1 MSLSRRDFM
10 KVVSSTAVATGL
22 IGCGSDDNESVA
34 VSFVHGVASGD
45 PTQTQVIIW
54 TRVTTAASYVDV
66 SWQVASDMEFL
77 NVVQSGIFTTDTGR
91 DFTVK
96 VDVQNL
102 NANSQYYY
110 RFMVGE
116 MMSEVGQTQ
125 TLPEDGVEKAS
136 MAVVSCANYP
146 AGYFHVYREILNQH
160 EQSPFDVVLHLGDYI
175 YEYGAGG
182 YASEDAAALGRE
194 PSKGTECIT
203 LDDYRKRYAQYRQD
217 ADLQALHAKL
227 PMIAVWDDHELAN
240 DTWKNGA
247 ENHQD
252 DEGSFIDRRAAAAA
266 AWTEWLPVRENT
278 FSNML
283 IYRQFSFG
291 NLVNLMM
298 LDTRL
303 VGRDKP
309 LDYFSLSAPT
319 MEAIGG
325 LVAQSRSAPTM
336 EAIGGLVA
344 QSRSADRE
352 LLGTEQLAWLMNE
365 FNTHDAKWNVLG
377 QQVLMSRMELPSSVM
392 TAMFQLFTSTEEKK
406 TEALLAVNTAITGYL
421 ADPSADPISLPYN
434 LDAWDGYYV
443 EREKVYQLAKASSG
457 NFVCLA
463 GDTHNAWASELKD
476 VSNNPIG
483 VEFATSSV
491 SSPGLEEYLALDPV
505 AIAQMEY
512 TLPHLVSELQWA
524 DIKQRGF
531 MRVTFTADAAQ
542 STWYLVST
550 IKDKKYQVT
559 TKSASTTNGTTLD
572 II

>member
-1 MSLSRRDFM
+1 MSLSRRDFI
-10 KVVSSTAVATGL
+10 KVVSSGAVATTL
-22 IGCGSDDNESVA
+22 TACGSDDKNTVTVA
-34 VSFVHGVASGD
+34 SFEHGVASGD

-54 TRVTTAASYVDV
+54 TRVTTEASYVDV
-66 SWQVASDMEFL
+66 SWQVSATEDFSSIE
-77 NVVQSGIFTTDTGR
+77 QSGTFTTDTSR

-102 NANSQYYY
+102 NPNTQYYY

-116 MMSEVGQTQ
+116 ASSIVGTTQ
-125 TLPEDGVEKAS
+125 TLPEGSVDKAS

-146 AGYFHVYREILNQH
+146 AGYFNVYKEILEQH
-160 EQSPFDVVLHLGDYI
+160 QKASFDVVLHLGDYI

-217 ADLQALHAKL
+217 EDLQALHAAL
-227 PMIAVWDDHELAN
+227 PMIAIWDDHELAN
-240 DTWKNGA
+240 DAWKEGA
-247 ENHQD
+247 ENHHNS
-252 DEGSFIDRRAAAAA
+252 EGSFNDRRAAAAA

-283 IYRQFSFG
+283 IYRQFAFG
-291 NLVNLMM
+291 DLINLMM

-303 VGRDKP
+303 VGRDQP
-309 LDYFSLSAPT
+309 LDYFSLDAPT

-325 LVAQSRSAPTM
+325 LVAQSRST
-336 EAIGGLVA
+336 E
-344 QSRSADRE
+344 RE
-352 LLGTEQLAWLMNE
+352 LLGTEQLAWLMNA
-365 FNTHDAKWNVLG
+365 FNQEAKWNVLG

-392 TAMFQLFTSTEEKK
+392 LAMFQLFTATDEHKMD
-406 TEALLAVNTAITGYL
+406 ALLAVNNAIASYL
-421 ADPSADPISLPYN
+421 ADPSSDTVKLPYN

-443 EREKVYQLAKASSG
+443 ERERVYEIAKASSG

-463 GDTHNAWASELKD
+463 GDTHNAWSSELKD
-476 VSNNPIG
+476 VSNNPVG

-491 SSPGLEEYLALDPV
+491 SSPGLEEYLALEPV

-512 TLPHLVSELQWA
+512 TLPNLISELQWT

-531 MRVTFTADAAQ
+531 MRVTFTPEKAE
-542 STWYLVST
+542 STWYMLST
-550 IKDKKYQVT
+550 IKDRNYQIT
-559 TKSASTTNGTTLD
+559 TKVASTSDGLTLD
-572 II
+572 IE

>member
-1 MSLSRRDFM
+1 
-10 KVVSSTAVATGL
+10 
-22 IGCGSDDNESVA
+22 
-34 VSFVHGVASGD
+34 GVASGD

-54 TRVTTAASYVDV
+54 TRVTTEASYVDV
-66 SWQVASDMEFL
+66 SWQVSATEDFSSIE
-77 NVVQSGIFTTDTGR
+77 QSGTFTTDTSR

-102 NANSQYYY
+102 NPNTQYYY

-116 MMSEVGQTQ
+116 ASSIVGITQ
-125 TLPEDGVEKAS
+125 TLPEGSVDKAS

-146 AGYFHVYREILNQH
+146 AGYFNVYKEILEQH
-160 EQSPFDVVLHLGDYI
+160 QKASFDVVLHLGDYI

-217 ADLQALHAKL
+217 EDLQALHAAL
-227 PMIAVWDDHELAN
+227 PMIAIWDDHELAN
-240 DTWKNGA
+240 DAWKEGA
-247 ENHQD
+247 ENHHNS
-252 DEGSFIDRRAAAAA
+252 EGSFNDRRAAAAA

-283 IYRQFSFG
+283 IYRQFAFG
-291 NLVNLMM
+291 DLINLMM

-303 VGRDKP
+303 VGRDQP
-309 LDYFSLSAPT
+309 LDYFSLDAPT

-325 LVAQSRSAPTM
+325 LVAQSRST
-336 EAIGGLVA
+336 E
-344 QSRSADRE
+344 RE
-352 LLGTEQLAWLMNE
+352 LLGTEQLAWLMNA
-365 FNTHDAKWNVLG
+365 FNQEAKWNVLG

-392 TAMFQLFTSTEEKK
+392 LAMFQLFTATDEQKMD
-406 TEALLAVNTAITGYL
+406 ALLAVNNAIASYL
-421 ADPSADPISLPYN
+421 ADPSSDNVKLPYN

-443 EREKVYQLAKASSG
+443 ERERVYEIAKVSSG

-463 GDTHNAWASELKD
+463 GDTHNAWTSELKD
-476 VSNNPIG
+476 VSNNPVG

-491 SSPGLEEYLALDPV
+491 SSPGLEEYLALEPV

-512 TLPHLVSELQWA
+512 TLPNLVSELQWT

-531 MRVTFTADAAQ
+531 MRVTFTPEKAE
-542 STWYLVST
+542 STWYMLST
-550 IKDKKYQVT
+550 IKDRNYQVT
-559 TKSASTTNGTTLD
+559 TKVASTSDGVTLD
-572 II
+572 IE

>member
-34 VSFVHGVASGD
+34 VSFEHGVASGD

-66 SWQVASDMEFL
+66 SWQVASDMEFS
-77 NVVQSGIFTTDTGR
+77 NVVQSGVFTTDTGR

-325 LVAQSRSAPTM
+325 LVAQSRSA
-336 EAIGGLVA
+336 
-344 QSRSADRE
+344 DRE
-352 LLGTEQLAWLMNE
+352 LLGTEQLAWLINE

-491 SSPGLEEYLALDPV
+491 SSPGLEEYLTLDPV

>member
-34 VSFVHGVASGD
+34 VSFEHGVASGD

-66 SWQVASDMEFL
+66 SWQVASDMEFS
-77 NVVQSGIFTTDTGR
+77 NVVQSGVFTTDTGR

-110 RFMVGE
+110 RFIVGE

-194 PSKGTECIT
+194 PSKGAECIT

-309 LDYFSLSAPT
+309 LDYFSLN
-319 MEAIGG
+319 
-325 LVAQSRSAPTM
+325 APTM

-559 TKSASTTNGTTLD
+559 TKSVSTTNGTTLD

>member
-1 MSLSRRDFM
+1 MSLSRRDFI
-10 KVVSSTAVATGL
+10 KAVSSGAVATTL
-22 IGCGSDDNESVA
+22 TACGSDDSDA
-34 VSFVHGVASGD
+34 TPTGSFEYGVASGD

-54 TRVTTAASYVDV
+54 SRVTTAASYVDV
-66 SWQVASDMEFL
+66 TWQVSRSEDFSTVE
-77 NVVQSGIFTTDTGR
+77 QSGTFTTDTSR

-102 NANSQYYY
+102 NPSTQYYY

-116 MMSEVGQTQ
+116 TTSIVGMTQ
-125 TLPEDGVEKAS
+125 TLPEGSVDKAS

-146 AGYFHVYREILNQH
+146 AGYFNVYKEILKQH
-160 EQSPFDVVLHLGDYI
+160 QTESFDVVLHLGDYI

-182 YASEDAAALGRE
+182 YASEDAARLGRE

-217 ADLQALHAKL
+217 QDLQALHAAL

-240 DTWKNGA
+240 DAWKNGA
-247 ENHQD
+247 ENHQNN
-252 DEGSFIDRRAAAAA
+252 EGSFVDRRAAAAA

-291 NLVNLMM
+291 DLINLMM

-303 VGRDKP
+303 VGRDQP
-309 LDYFSLSAPT
+309 LDYFSLNAPT
-319 MEAIGG
+319 MD
-325 LVAQSRSAPTM
+325 
-336 EAIGGLVA
+336 AIGGLVA

-352 LLGTEQLAWLMNE
+352 LLGTEQLAWLMNA
-365 FNTHDAKWNVLG
+365 FNSQDAKWNVLG

-392 TAMFQLFTSTEEKK
+392 LAMFQLFNATDEQKMD
-406 TEALLAVNTAITGYL
+406 ALLAVNSAISNYL
-421 ADPSADPISLPYN
+421 ADPSSDTIKLPYN

-443 EREKVYQLAKASSG
+443 ERERVYEIAKASEG
-457 NFVCLA
+457 HFVCLA
-463 GDTHNAWASELKD
+463 GDTHNAWTSELKD
-476 VSNNPIG
+476 VSNNPVG

-491 SSPGLEEYLALDPV
+491 SSPGLEEYLALEPV

-512 TLPHLVSELQWA
+512 TLPHLVSELQWT

-531 MRVTFTADAAQ
+531 MRVTFTPEKAQ
-542 STWYLVST
+542 STWYMLSSV
-550 IKDKKYQVT
+550 KDKNYQVT
-559 TKSASTTNGTTLD
+559 TKMASTTDGVTLALE
-572 II
+572 

>member
-34 VSFVHGVASGD
+34 VSFEHGVASGD

-66 SWQVASDMEFL
+66 SWQVASDMEFS
-77 NVVQSGIFTTDTGR
+77 NVVQSGVFTTDTGR

-110 RFMVGE
+110 RFIVGE

-325 LVAQSRSAPTM
+325 LVAQSRSA
-336 EAIGGLVA
+336 
-344 QSRSADRE
+344 DRE
-352 LLGTEQLAWLMNE
+352 LLGTEQLAWLMKE

-550 IKDKKYQVT
+550 IKDKKYQVM

>member
-1 MSLSRRDFM
+1 MSLSRRDFI
-10 KVVSSTAVATGL
+10 KAVSSGAVATTL
-22 IGCGSDDNESVA
+22 TACGSDDSDA
-34 VSFVHGVASGD
+34 TPTGSFEYGVASGD

-66 SWQVASDMEFL
+66 TWQVSRSEDFSTVE
-77 NVVQSGIFTTDTGR
+77 QSGTFTTDTSR

-102 NANSQYYY
+102 NPSTQYYY

-116 MMSEVGQTQ
+116 TTSIVGMTQ
-125 TLPEDGVEKAS
+125 TLPEGSVDKAS

-146 AGYFHVYREILNQH
+146 AGYFNVYKEILKQH
-160 EQSPFDVVLHLGDYI
+160 QTESFDVVLHLGDYI

-182 YASEDAAALGRE
+182 YASEDAARLGRE

-217 ADLQALHAKL
+217 QDLQALHAAL

-240 DTWKNGA
+240 DAWKNGA

-252 DEGSFIDRRAAAAA
+252 NEGSFVDRRAAAAA

-291 NLVNLMM
+291 DLINLMM

-303 VGRDKP
+303 VGRDQP
-309 LDYFSLSAPT
+309 LDYFSLNAPT
-319 MEAIGG
+319 MD
-325 LVAQSRSAPTM
+325 S
-336 EAIGGLVA
+336 IGGLVA

-352 LLGTEQLAWLMNE
+352 LLGTEQLAWLMNA
-365 FNTHDAKWNVLG
+365 FNSQDAKWNILG

-392 TAMFQLFTSTEEKK
+392 LAMFQLFNATDEQKMD
-406 TEALLAVNTAITGYL
+406 ALLAVNSAISNYL
-421 ADPSADPISLPYN
+421 ADPSSDTIKLPYN

-443 EREKVYQLAKASSG
+443 ERERVYEIAKASEG
-457 NFVCLA
+457 HFVCLA
-463 GDTHNAWASELKD
+463 GDTHNAWTSELKD
-476 VSNNPIG
+476 VSNNPVG

-491 SSPGLEEYLALDPV
+491 SSPGLEEYLALEPV

-512 TLPHLVSELQWA
+512 TLPHLVSELQWT

-531 MRVTFTADAAQ
+531 MRVTFTPEKAQ
-542 STWYLVST
+542 STWYMLSSV
-550 IKDKKYQVT
+550 KDKNYQVT
-559 TKSASTTNGTTLD
+559 TKMASTTDGVTLALE
-572 II
+572 

>member
-34 VSFVHGVASGD
+34 VSFEHGVASGD

-54 TRVTTAASYVDV
+54 TRVTIAASYVDV
-66 SWQVASDMEFL
+66 SWQVASDMEFS
-77 NVVQSGIFTTDTGR
+77 NVVQSGVFTTDTGR

-247 ENHQD
+247 ENHQN
-252 DEGSFIDRRAAAAA
+252 DEGRFIDRRAAAAA

-309 LDYFSLSAPT
+309 LDYFSL
-319 MEAIGG
+319 
-325 LVAQSRSAPTM
+325 SAPTM

-463 GDTHNAWASELKD
+463 GDTHNAWVSELKD

>member
-34 VSFVHGVASGD
+34 VSFEHGVASGD

-54 TRVTTAASYVDV
+54 TRVTIAASYVDV
-66 SWQVASDMEFL
+66 SWQVASDMEFS
-77 NVVQSGIFTTDTGR
+77 NVVQSGVFTTDTGR

-325 LVAQSRSAPTM
+325 LVAQSRSA
-336 EAIGGLVA
+336 
-344 QSRSADRE
+344 DRE

-542 STWYLVST
+542 SMWYLVST

>member
-34 VSFVHGVASGD
+34 VSFEHGVASGD

-66 SWQVASDMEFL
+66 SWQVASDMEFS
-77 NVVQSGIFTTDTGR
+77 NVVQSGVFTTDTGR

-102 NANSQYYY
+102 NANSPYYY

-194 PSKGTECIT
+194 PSKGAECIT

-309 LDYFSLSAPT
+309 LDYFSL
-319 MEAIGG
+319 
-325 LVAQSRSAPTM
+325 SAPTM

>member
-34 VSFVHGVASGD
+34 VSFEHGVASGD

-66 SWQVASDMEFL
+66 SWQVASDMEFS
-77 NVVQSGIFTTDTGR
+77 NVVQSGVFTTDTGR

-182 YASEDAAALGRE
+182 YANEDAAALGRE

-298 LDTRL
+298 LDTRF

-309 LDYFSLSAPT
+309 LDYFSL
-319 MEAIGG
+319 
-325 LVAQSRSAPTM
+325 SAPTM

-406 TEALLAVNTAITGYL
+406 TEALLAVNTAITGYF

-531 MRVTFTADAAQ
+531 MRVTFTAEAAQ

>member
-34 VSFVHGVASGD
+34 VSFEHGVASGD

-66 SWQVASDMEFL
+66 SWQVASDMEFS
-77 NVVQSGIFTTDTGR
+77 NVVQSGVFTTDTGR

-110 RFMVGE
+110 RFIVGE

-325 LVAQSRSAPTM
+325 LVAQSRS
-336 EAIGGLVA
+336 V
-344 QSRSADRE
+344 DRE
-352 LLGTEQLAWLMNE
+352 LLGTEQLAWLMKE

-512 TLPHLVSELQWA
+512 TLPHLVSELKWA

-550 IKDKKYQVT
+550 IKDKKYQVR

>member
-1 MSLSRRDFM
+1 MSLSRRDFI
-10 KVVSSTAVATGL
+10 KAVSSGAVATTL
-22 IGCGSDDNESVA
+22 TACGSDDSDA
-34 VSFVHGVASGD
+34 TPTGSFEYGVASGD

-54 TRVTTAASYVDV
+54 TRVTTAASYVEV
-66 SWQVASDMEFL
+66 TWQVSRSEDFSTIE
-77 NVVQSGIFTTDTGR
+77 QSGTFATDTSR

-102 NANSQYYY
+102 NPSTQYYY

-116 MMSEVGQTQ
+116 TTSIVGMTQ
-125 TLPEDGVEKAS
+125 TLPEGSVDKAS

-146 AGYFHVYREILNQH
+146 AGYFNVYKEILKQH
-160 EQSPFDVVLHLGDYI
+160 QTESFDVVLHLGDYI

-182 YASEDAAALGRE
+182 YASEDAARLGRE

-217 ADLQALHAKL
+217 QDLQALHAAL

-240 DTWKNGA
+240 DAWKNGA

-252 DEGSFIDRRAAAAA
+252 NEGSFVDRRAAAAA

-291 NLVNLMM
+291 DLINLMM

-303 VGRDKP
+303 VGRDQP
-309 LDYFSLSAPT
+309 LDYFSLNAPT
-319 MEAIGG
+319 MD
-325 LVAQSRSAPTM
+325 S
-336 EAIGGLVA
+336 IGGLVA

-352 LLGTEQLAWLMNE
+352 LLGTEQLAWLMNA
-365 FNTHDAKWNVLG
+365 FNSQDAKWNVLG

-392 TAMFQLFTSTEEKK
+392 LAMFQLFNATDEQKMD
-406 TEALLAVNTAITGYL
+406 ALLAVNSAISNYL
-421 ADPSADPISLPYN
+421 ADPSSDTIKLPYN

-443 EREKVYQLAKASSG
+443 ERERVYEIAKASEG
-457 NFVCLA
+457 HFVCLA
-463 GDTHNAWASELKD
+463 GDTHNAWTSELKD
-476 VSNNPIG
+476 VSNNPVG

-491 SSPGLEEYLALDPV
+491 SSPGLEEYLALEPV

-512 TLPHLVSELQWA
+512 TLPHLVSELQWT

-531 MRVTFTADAAQ
+531 MRVTFTPEKAQ
-542 STWYLVST
+542 STWYMLSSV
-550 IKDKKYQVT
+550 KDKNYQVT
-559 TKSASTTNGTTLD
+559 TKVASTTDGITLALE
-572 II
+572 

>member
-1 MSLSRRDFM
+1 MSLSRRDFI
-10 KVVSSTAVATGL
+10 KVVSSGAVATTL
-22 IGCGSDDNESVA
+22 TACGSDDKNTVTA
-34 VSFVHGVASGD
+34 ASFEHGVASGD

-54 TRVTTAASYVDV
+54 TRVTTEASYVDV
-66 SWQVASDMEFL
+66 SWQVSATEDFSSIE
-77 NVVQSGIFTTDTGR
+77 QSGTFTTDTSR

-102 NANSQYYY
+102 NPNTQYYY

-116 MMSEVGQTQ
+116 ASSIVGITQ
-125 TLPEDGVEKAS
+125 TLPEGSVDKAS

-146 AGYFHVYREILNQH
+146 AGYFNVYKEILEQH
-160 EQSPFDVVLHLGDYI
+160 QKASFDVVLHLGDYI

-217 ADLQALHAKL
+217 EDLQALHAAL
-227 PMIAVWDDHELAN
+227 PMIAIWDDHELAN
-240 DTWKNGA
+240 DAWTEGA
-247 ENHQD
+247 ENHHNS
-252 DEGSFIDRRAAAAA
+252 EGSFNDRRAAAAA

-283 IYRQFSFG
+283 IYRQFAFG
-291 NLVNLMM
+291 DLINLMM

-303 VGRDKP
+303 VGRDQP
-309 LDYFSLSAPT
+309 LDYFSLDAPT

-325 LVAQSRSAPTM
+325 LVAQSRST
-336 EAIGGLVA
+336 E
-344 QSRSADRE
+344 RE
-352 LLGTEQLAWLMNE
+352 LLGTEQLAWLMNA
-365 FNTHDAKWNVLG
+365 FNQEAKWNVLG

-392 TAMFQLFTSTEEKK
+392 LAMFQLFTATDEQKMD
-406 TEALLAVNTAITGYL
+406 ALLAVNNAIASYL
-421 ADPSADPISLPYN
+421 ADPSSDTVKLPYN

-443 EREKVYQLAKASSG
+443 ERERVYEIAKASSG

-463 GDTHNAWASELKD
+463 GDTHNAWTSELKD
-476 VSNNPIG
+476 VSNNPVG

-491 SSPGLEEYLALDPV
+491 SSPGLEEYLALEPV

-512 TLPHLVSELQWA
+512 TLPNLVSELQWT

-531 MRVTFTADAAQ
+531 MRVTFTPEKAE
-542 STWYLVST
+542 STWYMLST
-550 IKDKKYQVT
+550 IKDRNYQVT
-559 TKSASTTNGTTLD
+559 TKVASTSDGLTLD
-572 II
+572 IE

>member
-1 MSLSRRDFM
+1 MSLSRRDFI
-10 KVVSSTAVATGL
+10 KVVSSGAVATTL
-22 IGCGSDDNESVA
+22 TACGSDEKNTVTA
-34 VSFVHGVASGD
+34 ASFEHGVASGD

-54 TRVTTAASYVDV
+54 TRVTTEASYVDV
-66 SWQVASDMEFL
+66 SWQVSVTEDFSSIE
-77 NVVQSGIFTTDTGR
+77 QSGTFATDTSR

-102 NANSQYYY
+102 NPNTQYYY

-116 MMSEVGQTQ
+116 ASSIVGITQ
-125 TLPEDGVEKAS
+125 TLPEGSVDKAS

-146 AGYFHVYREILNQH
+146 AGYFNVYKEILEQH
-160 EQSPFDVVLHLGDYI
+160 QKASFDVVLHLGDYI

-217 ADLQALHAKL
+217 EDLQTLHAAL
-227 PMIAVWDDHELAN
+227 PMIAIWDDHELAN
-240 DTWKNGA
+240 DAWKEGA
-247 ENHQD
+247 ENHHNS
-252 DEGSFIDRRAAAAA
+252 EGSFNDRRAAAAA

-283 IYRQFSFG
+283 IYRQFAFG
-291 NLVNLMM
+291 DLINLMM

-303 VGRDKP
+303 VGRDQP
-309 LDYFSLSAPT
+309 LDYFSLDAPT

-325 LVAQSRSAPTM
+325 LVAQSRST
-336 EAIGGLVA
+336 E
-344 QSRSADRE
+344 RE
-352 LLGTEQLAWLMNE
+352 LLGTEQLAWLMNA
-365 FNTHDAKWNVLG
+365 FNQEAKWNVLG

-392 TAMFQLFTSTEEKK
+392 LAMFQLFTATDEQKMD
-406 TEALLAVNTAITGYL
+406 ALLAVNNAIASYL
-421 ADPSADPISLPYN
+421 ADPSSDTVKLPYN

-443 EREKVYQLAKASSG
+443 ERERVYEIVKASSG

-463 GDTHNAWASELKD
+463 GDTHNAWTSELKD
-476 VSNNPIG
+476 VSNNPVG

-491 SSPGLEEYLALDPV
+491 SSPGLEEYLALEPV

-512 TLPHLVSELQWA
+512 TLPNLVSELQWT

-531 MRVTFTADAAQ
+531 MGVTFTPEKAE
-542 STWYLVST
+542 STWYMLST
-550 IKDKKYQVT
+550 IKDRNYQVT
-559 TKSASTTNGTTLD
+559 TKVASTSDGLTLD
-572 II
+572 IE

>member
-34 VSFVHGVASGD
+34 VSFEHGVASGD

-66 SWQVASDMEFL
+66 SWQVASDMEFS
-77 NVVQSGIFTTDTGR
+77 NVVQSGVFTTDTGR

-227 PMIAVWDDHELAN
+227 PMIAIWDDHELAN

-291 NLVNLMM
+291 SLLNLMM

-309 LDYFSLSAPT
+309 LDYFSL
-319 MEAIGG
+319 
-325 LVAQSRSAPTM
+325 SAPTM

-512 TLPHLVSELQWA
+512 TLPHLVSELKWA

>member
-1 MSLSRRDFM
+1 MSLSRRDFI
-10 KVVSSTAVATGL
+10 KAVSSGAVATTL
-22 IGCGSDDNESVA
+22 TACGSDDSDA
-34 VSFVHGVASGD
+34 TPTGSFEYGVASGD

-54 TRVTTAASYVDV
+54 SRVTTAASYVDV
-66 SWQVASDMEFL
+66 TWQVSRSEDFSTVE
-77 NVVQSGIFTTDTGR
+77 QSGTFTTDTSR

-102 NANSQYYY
+102 NPSTQYYY

-116 MMSEVGQTQ
+116 TISIVGMTQ
-125 TLPEDGVEKAS
+125 TLPEGSVDKAS

-146 AGYFHVYREILNQH
+146 AGYFNVYKEILKQH
-160 EQSPFDVVLHLGDYI
+160 QTESFDVVLHLGDYI

-182 YASEDAAALGRE
+182 YASEDAARLGRE

-217 ADLQALHAKL
+217 QDLQALHAAL

-240 DTWKNGA
+240 DAWKNGA

-252 DEGSFIDRRAAAAA
+252 NEGSFVDRRAAAAA

-291 NLVNLMM
+291 DLINLMM

-303 VGRDKP
+303 VGRDQP
-309 LDYFSLSAPT
+309 LDYFSLNAPT
-319 MEAIGG
+319 MDSIGG
-325 LVAQSRSAPTM
+325 LV
-336 EAIGGLVA
+336 V

-352 LLGTEQLAWLMNE
+352 LLGTEQLAWLMNA
-365 FNTHDAKWNVLG
+365 FNSQDAKWNVLG

-392 TAMFQLFTSTEEKK
+392 LAMFQLFNATDEQKMD
-406 TEALLAVNTAITGYL
+406 ALLAVNSAISNYL
-421 ADPSADPISLPYN
+421 ADPSSDTIKLPYN

-443 EREKVYQLAKASSG
+443 ERERVYEIAKASEG
-457 NFVCLA
+457 HFVCLA
-463 GDTHNAWASELKD
+463 GDTHNAWTSELKD
-476 VSNNPIG
+476 VSNNPVG

-491 SSPGLEEYLALDPV
+491 SSPGLEEYLALEPV

-512 TLPHLVSELQWA
+512 TLPHLVSELQWT

-531 MRVTFTADAAQ
+531 MRVTFTPEKAQ
-542 STWYLVST
+542 STWYMLSSV
-550 IKDKKYQVT
+550 KDKNYQVT
-559 TKSASTTNGTTLD
+559 TKMASTTDGVTLALE
-572 II
+572 

>member
-22 IGCGSDDNESVA
+22 IGCGNDDNESVA
-34 VSFVHGVASGD
+34 VSFEHGVASGD

-66 SWQVASDMEFL
+66 SWQVASDMEFS
-77 NVVQSGIFTTDTGR
+77 NVVQSGVFTTDTGR

-125 TLPEDGVEKAS
+125 TLPEDSVEKAS

-325 LVAQSRSAPTM
+325 LVAQSRSA
-336 EAIGGLVA
+336 
-344 QSRSADRE
+344 DRE
-352 LLGTEQLAWLMNE
+352 LLGIEQLAWLMNE

>member
-34 VSFVHGVASGD
+34 VSFEHGVASGD

-66 SWQVASDMEFL
+66 SWQVASDMEFS
-77 NVVQSGIFTTDTGR
+77 NVVQSGVFTTDTGR

-309 LDYFSLSAPT
+309 LDYFSLN
-319 MEAIGG
+319 
-325 LVAQSRSAPTM
+325 APTM

-550 IKDKKYQVT
+550 IKDKKYQVR

>member
-1 MSLSRRDFM
+1 MSLSRRDFI
-10 KVVSSTAVATGL
+10 KAVSSGAVATTL
-22 IGCGSDDNESVA
+22 TACGSDDSDA
-34 VSFVHGVASGD
+34 TPTGSFEYGVASGD

-66 SWQVASDMEFL
+66 TWQVSRSEDFSTVE
-77 NVVQSGIFTTDTGR
+77 QSGTFTTDTSR

-102 NANSQYYY
+102 NPSTQYYY

-116 MMSEVGQTQ
+116 TTSIVGMTQ
-125 TLPEDGVEKAS
+125 TLPEGSVDKAS

-146 AGYFHVYREILNQH
+146 AGYFNVYKEILKQH
-160 EQSPFDVVLHLGDYI
+160 QTESFDVVLHLGDYI

-182 YASEDAAALGRE
+182 YASEDAARLGRE

-217 ADLQALHAKL
+217 QDLQALHAAL
-227 PMIAVWDDHELAN
+227 PMIVVWDDHELAN
-240 DTWKNGA
+240 DAWKNGA

-252 DEGSFIDRRAAAAA
+252 NEGSFVDRRAAAAA

-291 NLVNLMM
+291 DLINLMM

-303 VGRDKP
+303 VGRDQP

-319 MEAIGG
+319 MD
-325 LVAQSRSAPTM
+325 
-336 EAIGGLVA
+336 AIGGLVA

-352 LLGTEQLAWLMNE
+352 LLGTEQLAWLMNA
-365 FNTHDAKWNVLG
+365 FNSQDAKWNILG

-392 TAMFQLFTSTEEKK
+392 LAMFQLFNATDEQKMD
-406 TEALLAVNTAITGYL
+406 ALLAVNSAISNYL
-421 ADPSADPISLPYN
+421 ADPSSDTIKLPYN

-443 EREKVYQLAKASSG
+443 ERERVYEIAKASEG
-457 NFVCLA
+457 HFVCLA
-463 GDTHNAWASELKD
+463 GDTHNAWTSELKD
-476 VSNNPIG
+476 VSNNPVG

-491 SSPGLEEYLALDPV
+491 SSPGLEEYLALEPV

-512 TLPHLVSELQWA
+512 TLPHLVSELQWT

-531 MRVTFTADAAQ
+531 MRVTFTPEKAQ
-542 STWYLVST
+542 STWYMLSSV
-550 IKDKKYQVT
+550 KDKNYQVT
-559 TKSASTTNGTTLD
+559 TKMASTTDGVTLALE
-572 II
+572 

>member
-34 VSFVHGVASGD
+34 VSFAHGVASGD
-45 PTQTQVIIW
+45 PTQAQVIIW

-66 SWQVASDMEFL
+66 SWQVASDMEFS
-77 NVVQSGIFTTDTGR
+77 NVVQSGVFTTDTGR

-102 NANSQYYY
+102 NANAQYYY

-325 LVAQSRSAPTM
+325 LVAQSRN
-336 EAIGGLVA
+336 
-344 QSRSADRE
+344 ADRE
-352 LLGTEQLAWLMNE
+352 LLGTEQLAWLMKE

>member
-66 SWQVASDMEFL
+66 SWQVASDIEFL
-77 NVVQSGIFTTDTGR
+77 NVVQSGVFTTDTGR

-110 RFMVGE
+110 RFIVGE

-217 ADLQALHAKL
+217 ADLQVLHAKL

-309 LDYFSLSAPT
+309 LDYFSL
-319 MEAIGG
+319 
-325 LVAQSRSAPTM
+325 SAPTM

>member
-34 VSFVHGVASGD
+34 VSFEHGVASGD

-66 SWQVASDMEFL
+66 TWQVASDMEFS
-77 NVVQSGIFTTDTGR
+77 NVVQSGVFTTDTGR

-194 PSKGTECIT
+194 PSKGIECIT

-252 DEGSFIDRRAAAAA
+252 DEGRFIDRRAAAAA

-278 FSNML
+278 ISNML

-325 LVAQSRSAPTM
+325 LVAQSRSA
-336 EAIGGLVA
+336 
-344 QSRSADRE
+344 DRE
-352 LLGTEQLAWLMNE
+352 LLGTEQLAWLIKE

>member
-1 MSLSRRDFM
+1 MSLSRRDFI
-10 KVVSSTAVATGL
+10 KVVSSGAVATTL
-22 IGCGSDDNESVA
+22 TACGSDDKNTVTTA
-34 VSFVHGVASGD
+34 SFEHGVASGD

-54 TRVTTAASYVDV
+54 TRVTTEASYVDV
-66 SWQVASDMEFL
+66 SWQVSATEDFSSIE
-77 NVVQSGIFTTDTGR
+77 QSGTFTTDTSR

-102 NANSQYYY
+102 NPNTQYYY
-110 RFMVGE
+110 RFMAGEASSIVGI
-116 MMSEVGQTQ
+116 TQ
-125 TLPEDGVEKAS
+125 TLPEGSVDKAS

-146 AGYFHVYREILNQH
+146 AGYFNVYKEILEQH
-160 EQSPFDVVLHLGDYI
+160 QKASFDVVLHLGDYI

-217 ADLQALHAKL
+217 EDLQALHAAL
-227 PMIAVWDDHELAN
+227 PMIAIWDDHELAN
-240 DTWKNGA
+240 DAWKEGA
-247 ENHQD
+247 ENHHNS
-252 DEGSFIDRRAAAAA
+252 EGSFNDRRAAAAA

-283 IYRQFSFG
+283 IYRQFAFG
-291 NLVNLMM
+291 DLINLMM

-303 VGRDKP
+303 VGRDQP
-309 LDYFSLSAPT
+309 LDYFSLDAPT

-325 LVAQSRSAPTM
+325 LVAQSRST
-336 EAIGGLVA
+336 E
-344 QSRSADRE
+344 RE
-352 LLGTEQLAWLMNE
+352 LLGTEQLAWLMNA
-365 FNTHDAKWNVLG
+365 FNQEAKWNVLG

-392 TAMFQLFTSTEEKK
+392 LAMFQLFTATDEHKMD
-406 TEALLAVNTAITGYL
+406 ALLAVNNAIASYL
-421 ADPSADPISLPYN
+421 VDPSSDTVKLPYN

-443 EREKVYQLAKASSG
+443 ERERVYEIAKASSG

-463 GDTHNAWASELKD
+463 GDTHNAWSSELKD
-476 VSNNPIG
+476 VSNNPVG

-491 SSPGLEEYLALDPV
+491 SSPGLEEYLALEPV

-512 TLPHLVSELQWA
+512 TLPNLVSELQWT

-531 MRVTFTADAAQ
+531 MRVTFTPEKAE
-542 STWYLVST
+542 STWYMLST
-550 IKDKKYQVT
+550 IKDRNYQVT
-559 TKSASTTNGTTLD
+559 TKVASTSDGLTLD
-572 II
+572 IE

>member
-1 MSLSRRDFM
+1 MSLSRRDFI
-10 KVVSSTAVATGL
+10 KAVSSGAVATTL
-22 IGCGSDDNESVA
+22 TACGSDDSDA
-34 VSFVHGVASGD
+34 TPTGSFEYGVASGD

-54 TRVTTAASYVDV
+54 TRVTTAASYVEV
-66 SWQVASDMEFL
+66 TWQVSRSEDFSTVE
-77 NVVQSGIFTTDTGR
+77 QSGTFTTDTSR

-102 NANSQYYY
+102 NPSTQYYY

-116 MMSEVGQTQ
+116 TTSIVGMTQ
-125 TLPEDGVEKAS
+125 TLPEGSVDKAS

-146 AGYFHVYREILNQH
+146 AGYFNVYKEILKQH
-160 EQSPFDVVLHLGDYI
+160 QTESFDVVLHLGDYI

-182 YASEDAAALGRE
+182 YASEDAARLGRE

-217 ADLQALHAKL
+217 QDLQALHAAL

-240 DTWKNGA
+240 DAWKNGA
-247 ENHQD
+247 ENHQNN
-252 DEGSFIDRRAAAAA
+252 EGSFVDRRAAAAA

-291 NLVNLMM
+291 DLINLMM

-303 VGRDKP
+303 VGRDQS
-309 LDYFSLSAPT
+309 LDYFSLNAPT
-319 MEAIGG
+319 MD
-325 LVAQSRSAPTM
+325 
-336 EAIGGLVA
+336 AIGGLVA

-352 LLGTEQLAWLMNE
+352 LLGTEQLAWLMNA
-365 FNTHDAKWNVLG
+365 FNSQDAKWNVLG

-392 TAMFQLFTSTEEKK
+392 LAMFQLFNATDEQKMD
-406 TEALLAVNTAITGYL
+406 ALLAVNSAISNYL
-421 ADPSADPISLPYN
+421 ADPSSDTIKLPYN

-443 EREKVYQLAKASSG
+443 ERERVYEIAKASEG
-457 NFVCLA
+457 HFVCLA
-463 GDTHNAWASELKD
+463 GDTHNAWTSELKD
-476 VSNNPIG
+476 VSNNPVG

-491 SSPGLEEYLALDPV
+491 SSPGLEEYLALEPV

-512 TLPHLVSELQWA
+512 TLPHLVSELQWT

-531 MRVTFTADAAQ
+531 MRVTFTPEKAQ
-542 STWYLVST
+542 STWYMLSSV
-550 IKDKKYQVT
+550 KDKNYQVT
-559 TKSASTTNGTTLD
+559 TKMASTTDGVTLALE
-572 II
+572 

>member
-34 VSFVHGVASGD
+34 ASFEHGVASGD

-54 TRVTTAASYVDV
+54 TRVTTTASYVDV
-66 SWQVASDMEFL
+66 SWQVASDMEFS
-77 NVVQSGIFTTDTGR
+77 NVVQSGVFTTDTGR

-110 RFMVGE
+110 RFIVGE

-146 AGYFHVYREILNQH
+146 AGYFHVYHEILNQH

-175 YEYGAGG
+175 YEYGTGG

-309 LDYFSLSAPT
+309 LDYFSL
-319 MEAIGG
+319 
-325 LVAQSRSAPTM
+325 SAPTM

>member
-34 VSFVHGVASGD
+34 VSFEHGVASGD

-66 SWQVASDMEFL
+66 SWQVASDMEFS
-77 NVVQSGIFTTDTGR
+77 NVVQSGVFTTDTGR

-291 NLVNLMM
+291 SLVNLMM

-325 LVAQSRSAPTM
+325 LV
-336 EAIGGLVA
+336 V

-512 TLPHLVSELQWA
+512 TLPHLVSELKWA

>member
-34 VSFVHGVASGD
+34 VSFEHGVASGD

-66 SWQVASDMEFL
+66 SWQVASDMEFS
-77 NVVQSGIFTTDTGR
+77 NVVQSGVFTTDTGR

-110 RFMVGE
+110 RFIVGE

-291 NLVNLMM
+291 SLVNLMM

-309 LDYFSLSAPT
+309 LDYFSL
-319 MEAIGG
+319 
-325 LVAQSRSAPTM
+325 SAPTM

>member
-1 MSLSRRDFM
+1 MSLSRRDFI
-10 KVVSSTAVATGL
+10 KAVSSGAVATTL
-22 IGCGSDDNESVA
+22 TACGSDDSDA
-34 VSFVHGVASGD
+34 TPTGSFEYGVASGD

-66 SWQVASDMEFL
+66 TWQVSRTEDFSTVE
-77 NVVQSGIFTTDTGR
+77 QSGTFTTDTSR

-102 NANSQYYY
+102 NPSTQYYY

-116 MMSEVGQTQ
+116 TTSIVGMTQ
-125 TLPEDGVEKAS
+125 TLPEGSVDKAS

-146 AGYFHVYREILNQH
+146 AGYFNVYKEILKQH
-160 EQSPFDVVLHLGDYI
+160 QTESFDVVLHLGDYI

-182 YASEDAAALGRE
+182 YASEDAARLGRE

-217 ADLQALHAKL
+217 QDLQALHAAL

-240 DTWKNGA
+240 DAWKNGA

-252 DEGSFIDRRAAAAA
+252 NEGSFVDRRAAAAA

-291 NLVNLMM
+291 DLINLMM

-303 VGRDKP
+303 VGRDQP
-309 LDYFSLSAPT
+309 LDYFSLNAPT
-319 MEAIGG
+319 MD
-325 LVAQSRSAPTM
+325 S
-336 EAIGGLVA
+336 IGGLVA

-352 LLGTEQLAWLMNE
+352 LLGTEQLAWLMNA
-365 FNTHDAKWNVLG
+365 FNSQDAKWNVLG

-392 TAMFQLFTSTEEKK
+392 LAMFQLFNATDEQKMD
-406 TEALLAVNTAITGYL
+406 ALLAVNSAISNYL
-421 ADPSADPISLPYN
+421 ADPSSDTIKLPYN

-443 EREKVYQLAKASSG
+443 ERERVYEIAKASEG
-457 NFVCLA
+457 HFVCLA
-463 GDTHNAWASELKD
+463 GDTHNAWTSELKD
-476 VSNNPIG
+476 VSNNPVG

-491 SSPGLEEYLALDPV
+491 SSPGLEEYLALEPV

-512 TLPHLVSELQWA
+512 TLPHLVSELQWT

-531 MRVTFTADAAQ
+531 MRVTFTPEKAQ
-542 STWYLVST
+542 STWYMLSSV
-550 IKDKKYQVT
+550 KDKNYQVT
-559 TKSASTTNGTTLD
+559 KKMASTTDGVTLALE
-572 II
+572 

>member
-34 VSFVHGVASGD
+34 VSFEHGVASGD

-54 TRVTTAASYVDV
+54 TRVTIAASYVDV
-66 SWQVASDMEFL
+66 SWQVASDMEFS
-77 NVVQSGIFTTDTGR
+77 NVVQSGVFTTDTGR

-309 LDYFSLSAPT
+309 LDYFSLS
-319 MEAIGG
+319 
-325 LVAQSRSAPTM
+325 VPTM

-512 TLPHLVSELQWA
+512 TLPHLVSELKWA

>member
-34 VSFVHGVASGD
+34 VSFEHGVASGD

-66 SWQVASDMEFL
+66 SWQVASDIEFL
-77 NVVQSGIFTTDTGR
+77 NVVQSGVFTTDTGR

-252 DEGSFIDRRAAAAA
+252 DEGRFIDRRAAAAA

-325 LVAQSRSAPTM
+325 LVAQSRSA
-336 EAIGGLVA
+336 
-344 QSRSADRE
+344 DRE
-352 LLGTEQLAWLMNE
+352 LLGTEQLAWLMKE

-512 TLPHLVSELQWA
+512 TLPHLVSEQQWA

>member
-34 VSFVHGVASGD
+34 VSFEHGVASGD

-66 SWQVASDMEFL
+66 SWQVASDMEFS
-77 NVVQSGIFTTDTGR
+77 NVVQSGVFTTDTGR

-182 YASEDAAALGRE
+182 YASEDAVALGRE

-309 LDYFSLSAPT
+309 LDYFSL
-319 MEAIGG
+319 
-325 LVAQSRSAPTM
+325 SAPTM

>member
-66 SWQVASDMEFL
+66 SWQVASDIEFL
-77 NVVQSGIFTTDTGR
+77 NVVQSGVFTTDTGR

-110 RFMVGE
+110 RFIVGE

-125 TLPEDGVEKAS
+125 TLPEDRVDKAS

-252 DEGSFIDRRAAAAA
+252 DDGSFIDRRAAAAA

-309 LDYFSLSAPT
+309 LDYFSL
-319 MEAIGG
+319 
-325 LVAQSRSAPTM
+325 SAPTM

>member
-34 VSFVHGVASGD
+34 VSFEHGVASGD

-66 SWQVASDMEFL
+66 SWQVASDMEFS
-77 NVVQSGIFTTDTGR
+77 NVVQSGVFTTDTGR

-325 LVAQSRSAPTM
+325 LVAQSRSA
-336 EAIGGLVA
+336 
-344 QSRSADRE
+344 DRE

-491 SSPGLEEYLALDPV
+491 SSPGLEEYLALEPV

-550 IKDKKYQVT
+550 IKDKKYQVR

>member
-77 NVVQSGIFTTDTGR
+77 NVVQSGVFTTDTGR

-110 RFMVGE
+110 RFIVGE

-217 ADLQALHAKL
+217 ADLQAVHAKL

-309 LDYFSLSAPT
+309 LDYFSL
-319 MEAIGG
+319 
-325 LVAQSRSAPTM
+325 SAPTM

>member
-34 VSFVHGVASGD
+34 VSFEHGVASGD

-54 TRVTTAASYVDV
+54 TRVTTAASCVDV

-77 NVVQSGIFTTDTGR
+77 NVVQSGVFTTDTGR

-110 RFMVGE
+110 RFIVGE

-175 YEYGAGG
+175 YEYGTGG

-194 PSKGTECIT
+194 PSKGAECIT

-309 LDYFSLSAPT
+309 LDYFSL
-319 MEAIGG
+319 
-325 LVAQSRSAPTM
+325 SAPTM

-491 SSPGLEEYLALDPV
+491 SSPGLEKYLALDPV

-550 IKDKKYQVT
+550 IKDKKYQVR

>member
-34 VSFVHGVASGD
+34 VSFEHGVASGD

-66 SWQVASDMEFL
+66 SWQVASDMEFS
-77 NVVQSGIFTTDTGR
+77 NVVQSGVFTTDTGR

-252 DEGSFIDRRAAAAA
+252 DDGSFIDRRAAAAA

-309 LDYFSLSAPT
+309 LDYFSL
-319 MEAIGG
+319 
-325 LVAQSRSAPTM
+325 SAPTM

-550 IKDKKYQVT
+550 IKDKKYQMR

>member
-34 VSFVHGVASGD
+34 VSFEHGVASGD

-66 SWQVASDMEFL
+66 SWQVASDMEFS
-77 NVVQSGIFTTDTGR
+77 NVVQSGVFTTDTGR

-110 RFMVGE
+110 RFIVGE

-291 NLVNLMM
+291 SLVNLMM

-309 LDYFSLSAPT
+309 LDYFSL
-319 MEAIGG
+319 
-325 LVAQSRSAPTM
+325 SAPTM

-421 ADPSADPISLPYN
+421 ADPSADPIFLPYN